1 METITINTEN
11 LDRFISKVKKL
22 RKGVHI
28 EVLQDYVLYSN
39 SELIYTN
46 LDTIISL
53 EQDYDNVENEVL
65 LSIKILDNITK
76 DKSVK
81 SIVIDFDDE
90 NVIYKFGNKVTK
102 IKAIDVNE
110 YPKIDT
116 NNLDFDN
123 LINLDIYSIDRIK
136 TLSTVASDD
145 TSRQLLNGVYFE
157 SSESEFRIT
166 CTDNH
171 MLRSEV
177 LFYAIP
183 GILET
188 NFILHTENIKLI
200 DKNNSYISVCVFDD
214 TKYIRVFDTD
224 TGIKYT
230 FREIL
235 GNYPKYKQVIPE
247 LINNNHY
254 TISYKKE
261 YLLEKIKYLQR
272 FSDKN
277 YKLLFKYKIG
287 DNCMELSVVDDSGN
301 NRIETREE
309 VSCEIFNYENSMD
322 NEFAV
327 NIDYLIKIIGTL
339 PEDNVEFSV
348 VNNHSAIVLNHST
361 YSDTVIMPIR
371 LRYNE

>member
-1 METITINTEN
+1 METITINTKN
-11 LDRFISKVKKL
+11 LDKYISKVKKL
-22 RKGVHI
+22 RKGLHI

-277 YKLLFKYKIG
+277 YKLLFKYKVG
-287 DNCMELSVVDDSGN
+287 DDCMELSVVDDSGN

>member
-277 YKLLFKYKIG
+277 YKLLFKYKVG
-287 DNCMELSVVDDSGN
+287 DDCMELSVVDDSGN

>member
-1 METITINTEN
+1 METITINTKN
-11 LDRFISKVKKL
+11 LDKYISKVKKL
-22 RKGVHI
+22 RKGLHI

-254 TISYKKE
+254 TISFKKE

-277 YKLLFKYKIG
+277 YKLLFKYKVG
-287 DNCMELSVVDDSGN
+287 DDCMELSVVDDSGN

-309 VSCEIFNYENSMD
+309 VSCEVFNYENSMD

>member
-1 METITINTEN
+1 METITINTKN
-11 LDRFISKVKKL
+11 LDKYISKVKKL
-22 RKGVHI
+22 RKGLHI

-277 YKLLFKYKIG
+277 YKLLFKYKVG
-287 DNCMELSVVDDSGN
+287 DDCMELSVVDDSGN

-309 VSCEIFNYENSMD
+309 VSCEVFNYENSMD